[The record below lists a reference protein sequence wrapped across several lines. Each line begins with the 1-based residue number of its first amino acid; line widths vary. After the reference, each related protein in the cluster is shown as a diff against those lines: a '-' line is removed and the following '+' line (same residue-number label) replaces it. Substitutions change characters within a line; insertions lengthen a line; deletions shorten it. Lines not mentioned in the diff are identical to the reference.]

1 MEDYNIKNINFAIE
15 ISKNKFLITGGAG
28 FIGSHIV
35 EYLINNNALEV
46 IVLDDLSTGFISN
59 INKYFNLENFDF
71 IEGSI
76 CDYDLV
82 LNLSKRTDYIIH
94 LAALGSVPRS
104 IDNPLLTN
112 KVNIEGHLNI
122 LNAAR
127 NSKIKRVVYAA
138 SSSTYGDS
146 KILPKKEDNIGKP
159 LSPYAVTK
167 YVNELYSDV
176 FYKCYGL
183 QSIGLRFFNV
193 FGPRQNPYGQY
204 AAVIPLFFSSLIEN
218 KNVYINGDGTQT
230 RDFTYVLNVVQAIE
244 RALFIN
250 DNNAI
255 NQVYN
260 VACGNNISLNN
271 LFDIIKTL
279 LNKQYAYPEYRD
291 ARNGDVKDSLAD
303 LTKIS
308 TLLKYE
314 PLFDVQRGLGLTSIY
329 YKEKYLTNE
338 NE

>member
-1 MEDYNIKNINFAIE
+1 MEDYKLENINAKLE
-15 ISKNKFLITGGAG
+15 ISRNKFFITGGAG

-35 EYLINNNALEV
+35 EHLISNNALEV
-46 IVLDDLSTGFISN
+46 IVLDDLSTGFLSN
-59 INKYFNLENFDF
+59 INKYHNLQNFEF
-71 IEGSI
+71 IEGNI
-76 CDYDLV
+76 CDYNLV
-82 LNLSKRTDYIIH
+82 LSIAKRTDYIIH

-127 NSKIKRVVYAA
+127 NTKIKRVVYAA

-146 KILPKKEDNIGKP
+146 KTLPKKEDNIGKP

-176 FYKCYGL
+176 FFKCYGL
-183 QSIGLRFFNV
+183 QTIGLRFFNV
-193 FGPRQNPYGQY
+193 FGPRQNPNGQY

-218 KNVYINGDGTQT
+218 KKVYINGDGTQT

-250 DNNAI
+250 DIKAI

-260 VACGNNISLNN
+260 VACGKNISLNN
-271 LFDIIKTL
+271 LFDEIKIL
-279 LNKQYAYPEYRD
+279 LNKQNINPEYRD
-291 ARNGDVKDSLAD
+291 ARKGDVKDSLAD
-303 LTKIS
+303 LTKIT

-314 PLFDVQRGLGLTSIY
+314 PLFDVKKGLRLTSQFY
-329 YKEKYLTNE
+329 QETFLSSPNE
-338 NE
+338 

>member
-1 MEDYNIKNINFAIE
+1 MRNSVASIE
-15 ISKNKFLITGGAG
+15 IPRNKFLITGGAG
-28 FIGSHIV
+28 FIGSHVV
-35 EYLINNNALEV
+35 EYLVTNNALEV
-46 IVLDDLSTGFISN
+46 IVLDDLSTGFVSN
-59 INKYFNLENFDF
+59 IKKYLDLPSFEF
-71 IEGSI
+71 IEGNI
-76 CDYDLV
+76 CDFDLV
-82 LNLSKRTDYIIH
+82 INLAERADYIIH

-112 KVNIEGHLNI
+112 KVNVEGHLNI

-127 NSKIKRVVYAA
+127 STKIKRVVYAA

-146 KILPKKEDNIGKP
+146 KTLPKKEDIIGKP

-176 FYKCYGL
+176 FFKCYGL
-183 QSIGLRFFNV
+183 QTIGLRFFNV
-193 FGPRQNPYGQY
+193 FGPRQNPSGQY

-218 KNVYINGDGTQT
+218 KKVFINGDGTQT
-230 RDFTYVLNVVQAIE
+230 RDFTYVLNVVEAIE

-250 DNNAI
+250 DMNAI

-260 VACGNNISLNN
+260 VACGKNISLNQ
-271 LFDIIKTL
+271 LFDEIKML
-279 LNKQYAYPEYRD
+279 LNKEMVNPEYRD
-291 ARNGDVKDSLAD
+291 ARKGDVKDSLAD

-314 PLFDVQRGLGLTSIY
+314 PLFDVKKGLELTSKFY
-329 YKEKYLTNE
+329 QETYLSNA
-338 NE
+338 NG

>member
-1 MEDYNIKNINFAIE
+1 MEDYKMRNSVASIE
-15 ISKNKFLITGGAG
+15 ISRNKFLITGGAG
-28 FIGSHIV
+28 FIGSHVV
-35 EYLINNNALEV
+35 EYLVTNNALEV
-46 IVLDDLSTGFISN
+46 IVLDDLSTGFVSN
-59 INKYFNLENFDF
+59 IKKYLDLPNFEF
-71 IEGSI
+71 IEGNI
-76 CDYDLV
+76 CNFDLV
-82 LNLSKRTDYIIH
+82 INLAKRADYIIH

-112 KVNIEGHLNI
+112 KVNVEGHLNI

-127 NSKIKRVVYAA
+127 STKIKRVVYAA

-146 KILPKKEDNIGKP
+146 KTLPKKEDIIGKP

-176 FYKCYGL
+176 FFKCYGL
-183 QSIGLRFFNV
+183 QTIGLRFFNV
-193 FGPRQNPYGQY
+193 FGPRQNPSGQY

-218 KNVYINGDGTQT
+218 KKVFINGDGTQT
-230 RDFTYVLNVVQAIE
+230 RDFTYVLNVVEAIE

-250 DNNAI
+250 DMNAI

-260 VACGNNISLNN
+260 VACGKNISLNQ
-271 LFDIIKTL
+271 LFDEIKML
-279 LNKQYAYPEYRD
+279 LNKEMVNPEYRD
-291 ARNGDVKDSLAD
+291 ARKGDVKDSLAD

-314 PLFDVQRGLGLTSIY
+314 PLFDVKKGLELTSKFY
-329 YKEKYLTNE
+329 QETYLSNA
-338 NE
+338 NG

>member
-1 MEDYNIKNINFAIE
+1 MEDYKIENINAKLE
-15 ISKNKFLITGGAG
+15 ISRNKFFITGGAG

-35 EYLINNNALEV
+35 EHLISNNALEV
-46 IVLDDLSTGFISN
+46 IVLDDLSTGFLSN
-59 INKYFNLENFDF
+59 INKYHNLQNFEF
-71 IEGSI
+71 IEGNI
-76 CDYDLV
+76 CDY
-82 LNLSKRTDYIIH
+82 NLILSIAKRTDYIIH

-127 NSKIKRVVYAA
+127 NTKIKRVVYAA

-146 KILPKKEDNIGKP
+146 KTLPKKEDNIGKP

-176 FYKCYGL
+176 FFKCYGL
-183 QSIGLRFFNV
+183 QTIGLRFFNV
-193 FGPRQNPYGQY
+193 FGPRQNPNGQY

-218 KNVYINGDGTQT
+218 KKVYINGDGTQT
-230 RDFTYVLNVVQAIE
+230 RDFTYVLNVVQSIE

-250 DNNAI
+250 DIKAI

-260 VACGNNISLNN
+260 VACGKNISLNN
-271 LFDIIKTL
+271 LFDEIKIL
-279 LNKQYAYPEYRD
+279 LKKQNINPEYRD
-291 ARNGDVKDSLAD
+291 ARKGDVKDSLAD
-303 LTKIS
+303 LTKIT

-314 PLFDVQRGLGLTSIY
+314 PLFDVKKGLRLTSQFY
-329 YKEKYLTNE
+329 QETFLSSPNE
-338 NE
+338 

>member
-1 MEDYNIKNINFAIE
+1 MEDYKIENFNAKLE
-15 ISKNKFLITGGAG
+15 ISRNKFFITGGAG

-35 EYLINNNALEV
+35 EHLISNNALEV
-46 IVLDDLSTGFISN
+46 IVLDDLSTGFLSN
-59 INKYFNLENFDF
+59 INKYHNLQNFEF
-71 IEGSI
+71 IEGNI
-76 CDYDLV
+76 CDYNLV
-82 LNLSKRTDYIIH
+82 LSIAKRTDYIIH

-127 NSKIKRVVYAA
+127 NTKIKRVVYAA

-146 KILPKKEDNIGKP
+146 KTLPKKEDNIGKP

-176 FYKCYGL
+176 FFKCYGL
-183 QSIGLRFFNV
+183 QTIGLRFFNV
-193 FGPRQNPYGQY
+193 FGPRQNPNGQY

-218 KNVYINGDGTQT
+218 KKVYINGDGTQT

-250 DNNAI
+250 DIKAI

-260 VACGNNISLNN
+260 VACGKNISLNN
-271 LFDIIKTL
+271 LFDEIKIL
-279 LNKQYAYPEYRD
+279 LNKQNINPEYRD
-291 ARNGDVKDSLAD
+291 ARKGDVKDSLAD
-303 LTKIS
+303 LTKIT

-314 PLFDVQRGLGLTSIY
+314 PLFDVKKGLRLTSQFY
-329 YKEKYLTNE
+329 QETFLSSPNE
-338 NE
+338 

>member
-1 MEDYNIKNINFAIE
+1 MEDYKIEINNATIE
-15 ISKNKFLITGGAG
+15 ISINKFLITGGAG

-35 EYLINNNALEV
+35 EHLINNNALEV

-59 INKYFNLENFDF
+59 IDKHFNLKNFEF
-71 IEGSI
+71 IEGNI
-76 CDYDLV
+76 CDYNLV
-82 LNLSKRTDYIIH
+82 LNLAKRTDYIIH

-112 KVNIEGHLNI
+112 RVNIEGHLNI

-127 NSKIKRVVYAA
+127 NTKIKRVVYAA

-146 KILPKKEDNIGKP
+146 KILPKKEENIGKP

-167 YVNELYSDV
+167 YVNELYSEV
-176 FYKCYGL
+176 FFKCYGL
-183 QSIGLRFFNV
+183 QTIGLRFFNV
-193 FGPRQNPYGQY
+193 FGPRQNPNGQY

-218 KNVYINGDGTQT
+218 KKVYINGDGTQT

-250 DNNAI
+250 DINAI

-260 VACGNNISLNN
+260 VACGKNISLNN
-271 LFDIIKTL
+271 LFDEIKL
-279 LNKQYAYPEYRD
+279 ILNKQNINHEYRD
-291 ARNGDVKDSLAD
+291 ARKGDVKDSLAD

-308 TLLKYE
+308 TLLRYE
-314 PLFDVQRGLGLTSIY
+314 PLFDIKKGLRLTSQFY
-329 YKEKYLTNE
+329 QETLLSNANE
-338 NE
+338 